1 MLYKTVLS
9 IMLLCATCTSLADK
23 APKIR
28 EWKGLY
34 SQEFFSNTVEIIY
47 IVDPQIKTCFAVVND
62 QLTVLD
68 CFRLAQR
75 TEWRAIINWQD

>member
-1 MLYKTVLS
+1 MLYKIVIAIIIT
-9 IMLLCATCTSLADK
+9 CATSAGWADK
-23 APKIR
+23 PPKIR

-47 IVDPQIKTCFAVVND
+47 IVDPQIKTCFAVVNE

-68 CFRLAQR
+68 CFMLAQR
-75 TEWRAIINWQD
+75 PEWQSIINWQE